1 MPRLLQRCRIA
12 ALLASGFLGAAAA
25 AAAAAPP
32 PTATSVSTPRW
43 LVPAYANPCCDSG
56 PAFWSALITTAQTRP
71 QQLAVIVNPDS
82 GPGASPV
89 DPNYIAANGQGPLVT
104 LAATDALL
112 VGYVSTDYGNRAL
125 ATVRAEMTRYFDA
138 AYWRNTGVR
147 LDGFFFDEMS
157 NDLGKVGYYRD
168 LRDHAR
174 SLAADA
180 ILFGNPG
187 IYTYGNGSGQN
198 VYTAADYARVFD
210 VLVLHEADD
219 RAVDHDYIAPDW
231 LSVSGAADISFMAY
245 GAATGMRTRVALSR
259 MLARNGRWLY
269 VTDDTVDNPY
279 DRLPM
284 FWSAQLGWLDELIF
298 TDDFD

>member
-1 MPRLLQRCRIA
+1 MPRLSQRLWIA
-12 ALLASGFLGAAAA
+12 ALFAAGLVDS
-25 AAAAAPP
+25 AAAAPL
-32 PTATSVSTPRW
+32 TVTPRW
-43 LVPAYANPCCDSG
+43 LVPVYANPCCDGG
-56 PAFWSALITTAQTRP
+56 PAFWSALIATAQTRP

-104 LAATDALL
+104 LAATNALL
-112 VGYVSTDYGNRAL
+112 VGYIATDYGNRAP

-180 ILFGNPG
+180 VLIGNPG
-187 IYTYGNGSGQN
+187 IYTYGNGSSQN

-219 RAVDHDYIAPDW
+219 RTVNHDYTAPDW
-231 LSVSGAADISFMAY
+231 LGVSGAADISFIAY
-245 GAATGMRTRVALSR
+245 GATTGMRTRVALSR
-259 MLARNGRWLY
+259 MLARSGHWLY
-269 VTDDTVDNPY
+269 VTDDTADNPY
-279 DRLPM
+279 DRLPT
-284 FWSAQLGWLDELIF
+284 FWSAQPGWLDELIF
-298 TDDFD
+298 ADDFD

>member
-1 MPRLLQRCRIA
+1 MPSPLHRLA
-12 ALLASGFLGAAAA
+12 AVLIPLGLLTAAS
-25 AAAAAPP
+25 AAAAPP
-32 PTATSVSTPRW
+32 SSPSGSAPRW
-43 LVPAYANPCCDSG
+43 LVPAYANPCCNGG
-56 PAFWSALITTAQTRP
+56 PALWSALIAAAQTRP

-82 GPGASPV
+82 GPGAAPI

-112 VGYVSTDYGNRAL
+112 VGYVSTDYGNRDA

-138 AYWRNTGVR
+138 AYWRNTNVR

-157 NDLGKVGYYRD
+157 NDLGKVGYYRG

-174 SLAADA
+174 ALSATALL
-180 ILFGNPG
+180 IGNPG
-187 IYTYGNGSGQN
+187 IYTYGNGSGQTA
-198 VYTAADYARVFD
+198 YTAADYARVVD

-219 RAVDHDYIAPDW
+219 LAVNHDYEAPDW
-231 LSVSGAADISFMAY
+231 LGVPGAAGIGFIAY

-259 MLARNGRWLY
+259 MRARDGRWLY
-269 VTDDTVDNPY
+269 VTDDTAANPY
-279 DRLPM
+279 DRLPA

-298 TDDFD
+298 ADDLE